1 MIARLVMTYKNFRS
15 VLAYRKAVR
24 ETIKELSALS
34 NGELA
39 DIGISRGEIYH
50 IAHSVQPKPVLE
62 EAQPMAEAN
71 INIRGW
77 V

>member
-1 MIARLVMTYKNFRS
+1 MIARLVILYRNFRN
-15 VLAYRKAVR
+15 VLEYRRTVR

-50 IAHSVQPKPVLE
+50 NAHSQPKPVMETVQE
-62 EAQPMAEAN
+62 ERVEPN
-71 INIRGW
+71 LNLKGW